1 MMKTAG
7 DAVQAQRDLGATTAP
22 GGIARSK
29 TRQAEAGVF
38 DELTRIDQA
47 NKTMYGNGSFSATSS
62 NNGVKNLK
70 ALKNMSQDVQ
80 NLIENRP
87 MQSFSKKM
95 ELEDCNRFLSFNL
108 KMRKPIFKNHTKTNA
123 SIMRSEI
130 RCKKKEEMSQQDS
143 ANLSYLDKIS
153 VKSNPMERSKRT
165 GPMQALN
172 QLMK

>member
-1 MMKTAG
+1 
-7 DAVQAQRDLGATTAP
+7 
-22 GGIARSK
+22 
-29 TRQAEAGVF
+29 
-38 DELTRIDQA
+38 
-47 NKTMYGNGSFSATSS
+47 MYGNGSFSTTSS
-62 NNGVKNLK
+62 NVKNLK

-95 ELEDCNRFLSFNL
+95 ELDDCNRFLSFNL
-108 KMRKPIFKNHTKTNA
+108 KKRQPIFKNHTKTNA

-130 RCKKKEEMSQQDS
+130 RCAKKEEMSQLDS
-143 ANLSYLDKIS
+143 AQLSYLDKIS

-172 QLMK
+172 